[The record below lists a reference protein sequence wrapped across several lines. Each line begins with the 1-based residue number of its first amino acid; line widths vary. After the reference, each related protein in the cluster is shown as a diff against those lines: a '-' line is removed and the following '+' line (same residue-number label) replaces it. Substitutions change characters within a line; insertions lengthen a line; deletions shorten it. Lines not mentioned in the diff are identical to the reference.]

1 MRVVRGG
8 WELIGVV
15 EVDRSRWEWLGVDE
29 SWQDWIGIDGSWQ
42 DWMGVNGSW
51 LDWMG
56 VDGSCQKLMGVGR
69 SGSEQGLIQIVYDRV
84 FQFLYIDKK
93 KNTVM
98 RKVQLS
104 GFFLQKK
111 SEQKEVY
118 MIKFSVCRLNDK

>member
-1 MRVVRGG
+1 M
-8 WELIGVV
+8 
-15 EVDRSRWEWLGVDE
+15 GVD
-29 SWQDWIGIDGSWQ
+29 
-42 DWMGVNGSW
+42 GSW

-56 VDGSCQKLMGVGR
+56 VDGSCQKLVGVGS

-98 RKVQLS
+98 RKVQLC

-118 MIKFSVCRLNDK
+118 MIKFSVCILNDK